1 MATAILGIDIAK
13 DSFQATL
20 LDGGKKYRRS
30 FSNRAKELA
39 DLTKWLSKHEVTQV
53 HACMEATGTYW
64 EAVAEYLHDG
74 GHVVSV
80 INPARIRDYAQ
91 SKLARNKTDKLDAD
105 MIADFCQTQDP
116 PPWTPL
122 APAVRELRDLVR
134 HLEDLRNIRT
144 QESNRLAS
152 GVASEQVRAMLQSHL
167 AFLDEQIKD
176 LEKRMQDHID
186 QHPDLKQQRDLLVTI
201 PGIAAL
207 TAAKLLSE
215 NIQSFSSTRS
225 LVAHAGLNPQF
236 HESGT
241 SVRGRP
247 RLSKIGNSNMRK
259 ALYFPAISAMRYNPV
274 VRDFCERLARRNKH
288 KMVIIGAA
296 MRKLLCLA
304 LGVLKSNQPFDPAH
318 ALAQA
323 API

>member
-318 ALAQA
+318 AFAQA

>member
-80 INPARIRDYAQ
+80 INPARIRDYAR

>member
-1 MATAILGIDIAK
+1 MTNAILGIDIAK

-20 LDGGKKYRRS
+20 LVGDRKYRRS
-30 FSNRAKELA
+30 FGNRPKELA
-39 DLTKWLSKHEVTQV
+39 DLTKWLSKHQVTQV

-80 INPARIRDYAQ
+80 INPARIRDYAR

-105 MIADFCQTQDP
+105 MIADFCQTQAP
-116 PPWTPL
+116 PSWTPL
-122 APAVRELRDLVR
+122 APEVRELRDMVR

-152 GVASEQVRAMLQSHL
+152 GVASEQVRDMLQSHL

-176 LEKRMQDHID
+176 LEKRLQDHID
-186 QHPDLKQQRDLLVTI
+186 QHPDLKQQRDLLVSI
-201 PGIAAL
+201 PGIGVL

-225 LVAHAGLNPQF
+225 LVAHAGLNPQS

-274 VRDFCERLARRNKH
+274 VSNFCERLAQRNKH

-318 ALAQA
+318 ALAQT
-323 API
+323 APT